1 MNNQSPPPTD
11 TLRKMEQTI
20 RFLDNQIENL
30 KTSFHMFFSGELRRP
45 PEKER
50 ENLEK
55 AIHRILQHPP
65 SKSAKVNLL
74 MQNLTAKFNLYNN
87 MWAKKLNEIET
98 GMIKRPTQKTAPAA
112 QRPEPPEMESSEK
125 GDFQKSINLNLNNES
140 SFEFFVREF
149 RKAVT
154 RENVDQ
160 DKIVNDLKLKMISE
174 NMISAKADLTVEK
187 GKVKIKIKRS
197 I

>member
-1 MNNQSPPPTD
+1 
-11 TLRKMEQTI
+11 MEQTL

-30 KTSFHMFFSGELRRP
+30 KTSFHMFFSGELQRP
-45 PEKER
+45 PEKDR
-50 ENLEK
+50 QNLEK

-65 SKSAKVNLL
+65 SKSAQVNLL
-74 MQNLTAKFNLYNN
+74 MQNLTAKFNLFNN
-87 MWAKKLNEIET
+87 MWAKRLNEIET
-98 GMIKRPTQKTAPAA
+98 GMIKRPKAKTTPDPR
-112 QRPEPPEMESSEK
+112 RPDPPEMDSSENR
-125 GDFQKSINLNLNNES
+125 DYQKSINLNLNNES

-154 RENVDQ
+154 KKNVDQ

-174 NMISAKADLTVEK
+174 NMISARADLSVEQ